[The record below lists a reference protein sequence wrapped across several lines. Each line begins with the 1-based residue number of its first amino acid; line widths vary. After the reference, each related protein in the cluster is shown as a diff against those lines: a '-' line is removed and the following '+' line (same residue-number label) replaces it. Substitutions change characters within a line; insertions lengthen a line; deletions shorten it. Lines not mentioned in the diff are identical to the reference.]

1 MNKIKIE
8 KNIKFILGKAGTG
21 KTYSTIQSLKKL
33 DKNILC
39 LAYTHS
45 AVNNMRD
52 KLMINETNFNSKFTF
67 MTVHKYLKLPITKIV
82 YHKLK
87 DYLEFDIIIIDEFT
101 LIPLDI
107 INILFNL
114 SDKRKS
120 TQFIF
125 IGDLLQL
132 PCIEK
137 KNKNPK
143 MIIKQDIPHFNKSI
157 DIDFNEAIDI
167 INHLNKTIYFNKYF
181 INNDKLIMK
190 YNYRQNEYC
199 EKIIYD
205 ILVNKNINLI
215 NRNELKKLR
224 KEGYIVLASRY
235 KYLETIY
242 LLQNDYYPDNECS
255 TTFESKIGFI
265 KIKLG
270 DELVANES
278 IEEMNLLNGEI
289 YKVNNLNDEL
299 LLQHSKQFLPIDY
312 LTVHKAQG
320 KTLNKIIVCI
330 DDMFEL
336 TMFYTALTRAREDI
350 KLFSISNWNEKM
362 KNKLNNEMKI
372 FNNLENVIYNN

>member
-1 MNKIKIE
+1 ME

-21 KTYSTIQSLKKL
+21 KTFSTLQSLIGL
-33 DKNILC
+33 NKNILC

-52 KLMINETNFNSKFTF
+52 KISETNSRFTF

-87 DYLEFDIIIIDEFT
+87 DYLEFDIIVIDEFT

-137 KNKNPK
+137 KTKNPK
-143 MIIKQDIPHFNKSI
+143 MIIKQEISQRPIPHFNKSI

-167 INHLNKTIYFNKYF
+167 INHLNKTIYFSKYF
-181 INNDKLIMK
+181 IDNDKLIMK

-215 NRNELKKLR
+215 NRNELKKL
-224 KEGYIVLASRY
+224 KNEGYIVLASRY

-242 LLQNDYYPDNECS
+242 LLQNDYYPDNKYS
-255 TTFESKIGFI
+255 ITFESKIGFI
-265 KIKLG
+265 KVKLG

-289 YKVNNLNDEL
+289 YRVDDLNNEL
-299 LLQHSKQFLPIDY
+299 LLQHSKQFLPINY

-372 FNNLENVIYNN
+372 FNNLENVIYDN

>member
-1 MNKIKIE
+1 MKQKVGNV
-8 KNIKFILGKAGTG
+8 KFILGKAGTG
-21 KTYSTIQSLKKL
+21 KTYLTIQSLKEMN
-33 DKNILC
+33 KNILC

-45 AVNNMRD
+45 AVNNMKD
-52 KLMINETNFNSKFTF
+52 KLMSQNSLEVKSKFTF

-87 DYLEFDIIIIDEFT
+87 DYLEFDIIVIDEFT

-107 INILFNL
+107 INILFYL

-137 KNKNPK
+137 KTKNPR
-143 MIIKQDIPHFNKSI
+143 MVIKQDIPHFKKSI

-167 INHLNKTIYFNKYF
+167 INHLNKTIYFSKYF
-181 INNDKLIMK
+181 INNDKLILK

-199 EKIIYD
+199 GKIIYD
-205 ILVNKNINLI
+205 ILVNKNIKLI
-215 NRNELKKLR
+215 DRNELKELKN
-224 KEGYIVLASRY
+224 EGYTVLASRY

-242 LLQNDYYPDNECS
+242 LFQNDYYPDTES
-255 TTFESKIGFI
+255 SKTIDSKIGPI
-265 KIKLG
+265 KVNLG

-278 IEEMNLLNGEI
+278 IEEMDLLNGEI
-289 YKVNNLNDEL
+289 YKVNDLNDEL
-299 LLQHSKQFLPIDY
+299 LLKHSKQLLPKNY

-320 KTLNKIIVCI
+320 KTINKIIVCV
-330 DDMFEL
+330 DGMFEL
-336 TMFYTALTRAREDI
+336 TMFYTALTRAKEDI
-350 KLFSISNWNEKM
+350 KLFSISTWDEKM
-362 KNKLNNEMKI
+362 EDKLNTEMKI